1 MASPKVFGTYIHG
14 VLDNKAVFDYVLS
27 PYRDLKSDAD
37 FDAHEYK
44 ERQYDALADLLRYI
58 DIEKLYKILRRN
70 D

>member
-1 MASPKVFGTYIHG
+1 MCCLHTQIS
-14 VLDNKAVFDYVLS
+14 
-27 PYRDLKSDAD
+27 KSDAD

-44 ERQYDALADLLRYI
+44 ERQYDALADLLRSCI